1 MRALLLGTL
10 ALLALGA
17 SGGCTTGSGQGP
29 TSSNAQAGKSDRMV
43 CRQETPTGSSIS
55 REVCRT
61 PEQIEADRKAA
72 DDMFRQTN
80 SRPQVNNR

>member
-1 MRALLLGTL
+1 
-10 ALLALGA
+10 
-17 SGGCTTGSGQGP
+17 
-29 TSSNAQAGKSDRMV
+29 MV

>member
-1 MRALLLGTL
+1 MRALLLGTAL
-10 ALLALGA
+10 ALAA
-17 SGGCTTGSGQGP
+17 CTAGSGQGP
-29 TSSNAQAGKSDRMV
+29 TSRNAQAGKSDSKLICKEEV
-43 CRQETPTGSSIS
+43 PTGSSIS

-80 SRPQVNNR
+80 SRPQVQSR

>member
-1 MRALLLGTL
+1 MRALLLGTAL
-10 ALLALGA
+10 AFAA
-17 SGGCTTGSGQGP
+17 CTAGSGQGP
-29 TSSNAQAGKSDRMV
+29 TSSNAQAGKSDKLI
-43 CRQETPTGSSIS
+43 CKQEQPTGSSIS

-80 SRPQVNNR
+80 SRPQVQSR